1 MGRTFYEFFAGGGMA
16 RLGLGA
22 EWRCAFANEWDP
34 VKARTYSEFFGPDPE
49 PLVED
54 VAALSPDR
62 LPGKAALSWASFPC
76 QDLSLAGAGAG
87 LNGGRSGTFFAFW
100 DLMRALHDRQRAPGI
115 IVLENVVGLLS
126 SHGGRDFR
134 AILEMTA
141 GLGYVVGAVVVD
153 AVHFLPQSRPRLFVI
168 AVRARRSDLRA
179 FEAPGP
185 VRPWHPKR
193 LVEGFDSMSPALRKK
208 WVWWRLPQP
217 EERPPSLGDLIL
229 ESPND
234 VPWRT
239 PEETAYLVSL
249 MSDLNR
255 DKLQRAQAAGRRLVG
270 TVYRRSRPGENR
282 KSVQRAELRLDGVAG
297 CLRTPAG
304 GSSRQIV
311 LEIDGAR
318 LRSRLLSAREAARLM
333 GLPDAYMLPRG
344 YNDAYHLIGDGV
356 GVPVVG
362 FLERH
367 LLNPLAE
374 LAD

>member
-1 MGRTFYEFFAGGGMA
+1 MGRSFYEFFAGGGMA
-16 RLGLGA
+16 RLGLGP

-34 VKARTYSEFFGPDPE
+34 VKAKTYSEFFGSDPE

-62 LPGKAALSWASFPC
+62 LPGKAVLSWASFPC

-134 AILEMTA
+134 AILERTA
-141 GLGYVVGAVVVD
+141 GLGYMVGAVVVD
-153 AVHFLPQSRPRLFVI
+153 AVYFLPQSRPRLFVI
-168 AVRARRSDLRA
+168 AVRARRSALRA

-185 VRPWHPKR
+185 VPPWHPKR
-193 LVEGFDSMSPALRKK
+193 LVEAFDSMSLALRKK

-217 EERPPSLGDLIL
+217 EECPPSLGDLIL

-255 DKLQRAQAAGRRLVG
+255 DKLRRAQAAGRRLVG
-270 TVYRRSRPGENR
+270 TVYRRSRPGENG